1 MRNLKYTYMY
11 LGKTIFALLLFLP
24 KIAFTQCCTSD
35 GRPTT
40 VAYGF
45 ESTFTPNVGFPNDTL
60 SPTSNARAYTGNT
73 NPIGASGWGIS
84 SGAGAKLIRDASR
97 ATEGTDFVYVAFK
110 AADPDNYCI
119 ENIANLSSATT
130 CTAGKFVTGKRYVIS
145 ADYVVFNEKV
155 TKGGTGSG
163 SAAPI
168 FDYYTS
174 TYTSLQG
181 YVNGALAVNET
192 AVSWANVKTS
202 WKQVSAVLTLTNA
215 MKKIAFSV
223 KNSSSN
229 RATAG
234 ILYDN
239 TSFEQLSVIASGIS
253 VVACNGASNARI
265 FTLNPASNYGGVPN
279 LKYKVTA
286 PSGYTIA
293 PATGIYG
300 QTTTFTLTK
309 TVGSAIGTGN
319 LTITIADDVN
329 TNCSITQII
338 SDPSPCT
345 TPCTQPSAIA
355 LAKTAATCTGATA
368 NNNGKITF
376 TAVTGAD
383 KYFINN
389 GTTSTGTYATATVIP
404 ASGTDIQTNIP
415 NTGGTYTVRFYNGAD
430 NCYKDETLIIA
441 AVTCGVTC
449 AIDITSSSKG
459 TCRDNGAGQQV
470 YDLTLTVSWSNPPSG
485 EPIIVTSDAGGSE
498 TIDPASVSSPQTVTL
513 VDLPADGQAVE
524 VTTTFLATTS
534 CIDTIKYNAPN
545 CVCIL
550 PTAGTNT
557 PAAGTCTGATA
568 NDDAKLDFTGI
579 VNADKIEKSEGAT
592 YTGADYASATG
603 TVTSGNANFTGLKHN
618 TQYTFR
624 IWNGANTCFT
634 DVTITTPT
642 KTCATTPCPPK
653 VCSPIKATKL

>member
-1 MRNLKYTYMY
+1 MRKLKYTCMY
-11 LGKTIFALLLFLP
+11 LSKTLFALLLFLP

-45 ESTFTPNVGFPNDTL
+45 ESTFTPNEGFPNATL
-60 SPTSNARAYTGNT
+60 SPTNNAKAYTGNG
-73 NPIGASGWGIS
+73 NAVGMSGWNIS

-110 AADPDNYCI
+110 AADPDSYCI
-119 ENIANLSSATT
+119 ENGTNLSTSST
-130 CTAGKFVTGKRYVIS
+130 CTAGKYVVGKRYVIS
-145 ADYVVFNEKV
+145 ADYVVFNENIP
-155 TKGGTGSG
+155 KGGTGSA
-163 SAAPI
+163 SPL

-174 TYTSLQG
+174 SYSSLQG
-181 YVNGALAVNET
+181 YVNGALAVNDT
-192 AVSWANVKTS
+192 AVNWANVKTS
-202 WKQVSAVLTLTNA
+202 WKQVSAVLTVTNA
-215 MKKIAFSV
+215 MKRIAFSV

-239 TSFEQLSVIASGIS
+239 TSFEQLSITASGVS
-253 VVACNGASNARI
+253 TVTCNGAANARV

-293 PATGIYG
+293 PTTGIYG

-309 TVGSAIGTGN
+309 TAGSAIGTGN

-345 TPCTQPSAIA
+345 SPCTQPSAIA
-355 LAKTAATCTGATA
+355 LAKTAATCTNGTA
-368 NNNGKITF
+368 DNNGKITF
-376 TAVTGAD
+376 TTVTGAD

-389 GTTSTGTYATATVIP
+389 GTTSTGTYATATAIP
-404 ASGTDIQTNIP
+404 TSGTDIQTNIP
-415 NTGGTYTVRFYNGAD
+415 NVGATYTIRFYNGD
-430 NCYKDETLIIA
+430 NTCYNDETLTIA
-441 AVTCGVTC
+441 AVTCTVTC
-449 AIDITSSSKG
+449 AIDIISSSKG
-459 TCRDNGAGQQV
+459 VCRDNGAGQQV

-498 TIDPASVSSPQTVTL
+498 TIDPSSISSPQTVTL
-513 VDLPADGQAVE
+513 VDLPGDGQAVE
-524 VTTTFLATTS
+524 ATATFLATTT

-545 CVCIL
+545 CICVL
-550 PTAGTNT
+550 PTAGTNIPT
-557 PAAGTCTGATA
+557 AGTCTGTTS
-568 NDDAKLDFTGI
+568 NDDAKVDFTGI
-579 VNADKIEKSEGAT
+579 TNADKIEKSEGAT
-592 YTGADYASATG
+592 YTGAAYASATG
-603 TVTSGNANFTGLKHN
+603 TVTGGNASFTGLKHN
-618 TQYTFR
+618 MQYTFR
-624 IWNGANTCFT
+624 LWNGANTCFT

-642 KTCATTPCPPK
+642 KTCAISCPPK